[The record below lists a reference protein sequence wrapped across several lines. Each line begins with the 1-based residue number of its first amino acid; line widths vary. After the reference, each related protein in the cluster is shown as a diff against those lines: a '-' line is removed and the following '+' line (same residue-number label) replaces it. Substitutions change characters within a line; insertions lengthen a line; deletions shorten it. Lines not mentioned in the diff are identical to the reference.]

1 MNSLKQSLLLGI
13 GLVIGVS
20 SSTSAQTTLGGS
32 DNKPGLGAPLGEVP
46 PAPARSAATPST
58 AAEPRKAPAPV
69 SSAPEASTI
78 VDAAEPQ
85 TIVDALQTLGYRAQ
99 LGTDDNGDPQIQSTI
114 DGSNYT
120 IWFYGCANGA
130 ACTGISFSI
139 AFDLPD
145 GTDLETVN
153 LWNRERIMGRAY
165 LDDEQDPYLDHFIVT
180 FGGIEGETFDHIVA
194 NWSTSV
200 ADFKDRIGF

>member
-1 MNSLKQSLLLGI
+1 M
-13 GLVIGVS
+13 
-20 SSTSAQTTLGGS
+20 
-32 DNKPGLGAPLGEVP
+32 
-46 PAPARSAATPST
+46 
-58 AAEPRKAPAPV
+58 
-69 SSAPEASTI
+69 
-78 VDAAEPQ
+78 DAAEPQ

-99 LGTDDNGDPQIQSTI
+99 LGADDNGDPQIQSTI